1 MIQNNVSSIPP
12 NPFDV
17 EDKEKGWKHFLENS
31 RPISK
36 SEAFQK
42 MKIVNQIENRLLLIG
57 IVQLFD
63 LDSNRKSA
71 FF

>member
-1 MIQNNVSSIPP
+1 MIQNSVSSIPP

-42 MKIVNQIENRLLLIG
+42 MKIVNQIENR
-57 IVQLFD
+57 
-63 LDSNRKSA
+63 
-71 FF
+71 

>member
-1 MIQNNVSSIPP
+1 MIQNSISSIPP

-17 EDKEKGWKHFLENS
+17 EDKEKVWKHFLENS

-42 MKIVNQIENRLLLIG
+42 MKIVNQIENR
-57 IVQLFD
+57 
-63 LDSNRKSA
+63 
-71 FF
+71 